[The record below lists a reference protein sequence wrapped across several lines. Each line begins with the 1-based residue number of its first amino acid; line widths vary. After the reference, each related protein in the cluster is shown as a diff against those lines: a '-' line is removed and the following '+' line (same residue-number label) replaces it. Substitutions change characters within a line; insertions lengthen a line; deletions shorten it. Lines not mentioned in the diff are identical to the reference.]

1 MAPDSIRQERPV
13 DQIGGTTHVI
23 GEVFD
28 RSVASVV
35 AQSDGQLSRILYI
48 VALRATVLNCRDEER
63 QLSVQ
68 GSAAL
73 PKALRPRRF
82 VWPLSPDLAQIS
94 ALR

>member
-13 DQIGGTTHVI
+13 DQIGGTAHVI

-28 RSVASVV
+28 RSAAPVV

-63 QLSVQ
+63 LLSARKRYIAESTSARA
-68 GSAAL
+68 GSSG
-73 PKALRPRRF
+73 RY
-82 VWPLSPDLAQIS
+82 DLVHDGARG
-94 ALR
+94 A